1 MENPQREK
9 QLLLTKEFE
18 TFFEICDVCN
28 LLSREIQIIRF
39 VNRFPLGETA
49 RRQVLQ
55 NRKTDSMLN
64 DLDTAYRLATADWWR
79 QSNKLIGICKS
90 YRR

>member
-1 MENPQREK
+1 MENHPKEK
-9 QLLLTKEFE
+9 QLPLTEFE

-39 VNRFPLGETA
+39 VDRFPLGETA
-49 RRQVLQ
+49 RRQVLAK
-55 NRKTDSMLN
+55 RKTNSTLT

-79 QSNKLIGICKS
+79 QSNKLIKLCKS
-90 YRR
+90 YQK